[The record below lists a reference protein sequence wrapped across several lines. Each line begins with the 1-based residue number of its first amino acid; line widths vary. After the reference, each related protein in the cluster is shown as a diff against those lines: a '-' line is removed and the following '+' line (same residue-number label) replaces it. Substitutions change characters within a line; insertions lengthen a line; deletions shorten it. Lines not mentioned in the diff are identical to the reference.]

1 MTTQQT
7 AIAAK
12 KLIDELGEIQKSQH
26 KYAQVDQAN
35 WMTDKLEH
43 LQQLMTYVVDDLAQ
57 DDGYSQL
64 EFVAEHSTEIEGRYL
79 KAI

>member
-12 KLIDELGEIQKSQH
+12 KLVDELAEIQTSQH

-35 WMTDKLEH
+35 WMTDKLER
-43 LQQLMTYVVDDLAQ
+43 LQQLMTYVVDELSQ
-57 DDGYSQL
+57 DDGYGQQELNHEL
-64 EFVAEHSTEIEGRYL
+64 ELEI
-79 KAI
+79 AS